1 VLPGAAYNRFSL
13 HQRTDGG
20 RSRMHPRSTHTRR
33 WRALLALAAVLA
45 AGGAL
50 AACGSSSPTST
61 VAAVG
66 SSTATTSTAAPA
78 AGGSGTPSAAD
89 NAKLVKFSQ
98 CMRSHGVPDFPDP
111 TGGRLLL
118 QSKKGSSGS
127 LHPDSPQ
134 FKAASQAC
142 KSLSPAGLGSG
153 QTVSPQVQAQALK
166 FARCMRSH
174 GVPSFPDPSFTGGG
188 IRIQAP
194 GTNLSSPAFK
204 RAQQECGSLLPGGAP

>member
-1 VLPGAAYNRFSL
+1 
-13 HQRTDGG
+13 
-20 RSRMHPRSTHTRR
+20 MHPRSTHTRR
-33 WRALLALAAVLA
+33 WRALLALAAGLA

-78 AGGSGTPSAAD
+78 AGGSGAPSAAD